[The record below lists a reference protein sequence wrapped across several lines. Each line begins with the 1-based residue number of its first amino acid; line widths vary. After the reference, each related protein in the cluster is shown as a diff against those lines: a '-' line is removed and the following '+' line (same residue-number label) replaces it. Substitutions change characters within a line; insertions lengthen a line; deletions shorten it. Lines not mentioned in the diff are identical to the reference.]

1 MGKKALSLALAL
13 VLSLSLV
20 PEALA
25 SGFSVITSE
34 NHDAAIETDGYLWAQ
49 EGSDTYEDGLTA
61 KPPADAPSA
70 WAATEVGAA
79 IEAGLVPE
87 SMQKGYQEEVTRGA
101 VAIIFINL
109 IEQASGVSITRLMA
123 EKGVETDPG
132 AFTDTDDPAVLAAN
146 ALGIIHG
153 IGDGRF
159 DPGGTLLR
167 AQMAAIICRVA
178 NVLGVDT
185 GGYNHSFSDIAGH
198 WVEAEI
204 GWPVHMKII
213 RGMSPTEFNP
223 DGNLTTEQ
231 AIAITYRA
239 LAALS
244 AGGESPEPEPEKI
257 SINSPLVAG
266 KEIPILMYHA
276 IAEEPTTEMTELFVR
291 PSEMEKQIKYLVDN
305 GFQTITFE
313 DLDNIGAFSKPVM
326 LTFDD
331 GYDCNYDILFP
342 LLKKYNV
349 KATIFAV
356 AGSVWSK
363 GRLSESQIKEMSDSG
378 LVSIQSHTV
387 SHPDLTSLEADKL
400 DYELSE
406 SKERIEKLTGKPVI
420 ALAYPSG
427 DNDAEV
433 RAAAAKYYDYAVL
446 DRGGTFLCGGD
457 TMAMERIY
465 IWRGMSVGQI
475 AWLLD

>member
-1 MGKKALSLALAL
+1 M
-13 VLSLSLV
+13 LSLSLA
-20 PEALA
+20 PAALA
-25 SGFSVITSE
+25 SEHEDTFSAVTSE
-34 NHDAAIETDGYLWAQ
+34 SNEAAIETDEAPSAQ
-49 EGSDTYEDGLTA
+49 EGSGTIYDGSDA
-61 KPPADAPSA
+61 QAPADAPSP
-70 WAATEVGAA
+70 WAAEEVSAA
-79 IEAGLVPE
+79 IETGLVPE
-87 SMQKGYQEEVTRGA
+87 SMQKAYQEDVSRGA
-101 VAIIFINL
+101 VANIIINL
-109 IEQASGVSITRLMA
+109 IEQASGMSIESLMA
-123 EKGVETDPG
+123 EKGLETEPD
-132 AFTDTDDPAVLAAN
+132 AFTDTEEPADLAAH
-146 ALGIIHG
+146 ALGVIQG
-153 IGDGRF
+153 MGDRKF
-159 DPGGTLLR
+159 NPEGTLLR

-231 AIAITYRA
+231 AIAIIYRTY
-239 LAALS
+239 AALS

-313 DLDNIGAFSKPVM
+313 DLDNIGAFPKPVM
-326 LTFDD
+326 ITFDD
-331 GYDCNYDILFP
+331 GYECNYNILFP

>member
-1 MGKKALSLALAL
+1 M
-13 VLSLSLV
+13 
-20 PEALA
+20 E
-25 SGFSVITSE
+25 
-34 NHDAAIETDGYLWAQ
+34 
-49 EGSDTYEDGLTA
+49 
-61 KPPADAPSA
+61 
-70 WAATEVGAA
+70 
-79 IEAGLVPE
+79 
-87 SMQKGYQEEVTRGA
+87 
-101 VAIIFINL
+101 
-109 IEQASGVSITRLMA
+109 
-123 EKGVETDPG
+123 
-132 AFTDTDDPAVLAAN
+132 
-146 ALGIIHG
+146 
-153 IGDGRF
+153 
-159 DPGGTLLR
+159 
-167 AQMAAIICRVA
+167 
-178 NVLGVDT
+178 
-185 GGYNHSFSDIAGH
+185 
-198 WVEAEI
+198 
-204 GWPVHMKII
+204 II
-213 RGMSPTEFNP
+213 RGISSTEFNP

-244 AGGESPEPEPEKI
+244 AGGEIPEPEPEKI

-313 DLDNIGAFSKPVM
+313 DLDNIGAFPKPVM
-326 LTFDD
+326 ITFDD
-331 GYDCNYDILFP
+331 GYECNYNILFP

>member
-1 MGKKALSLALAL
+1 MAL
-13 VLSLSLV
+13 VLSLALV
-20 PEALA
+20 PAALA
-25 SGFSVITSE
+25 AESEVTFSVITSE
-34 NHDAAIETDGYLWAQ
+34 NHEAAIKTDDDLWAQ
-49 EGSDTYEDGLTA
+49 EGSDTEEDGLIV
-61 KPPADAPSA
+61 KPPEDAPSA
-70 WAATEVGAA
+70 WAAAEVSAA

-101 VAIIFINL
+101 VANIFINL
-109 IEQASGVSITRLMA
+109 IEQASRMSIAMLMA

-159 DPGGTLLR
+159 DPDGTLLR
-167 AQMAAIICRVA
+167 AQIAGIICRVA
-178 NVLGVDT
+178 NVLDVDT
-185 GGYNHSFSDIAGH
+185 EGYTHAFSDVAGH

-204 GWPVHMKII
+204 GWPVHMEII
-213 RGMSPTEFNP
+213 RGISSTEFNP
-223 DGNLTTEQ
+223 DGTLTTEQ

-291 PSEMEKQIKYLVDN
+291 PSEMEEHIKYLVEND
-305 GFQTITFE
+305 FQTITFE
-313 DLDNIGAFSKPVM
+313 DLDNIGAFPKPVM
-326 LTFDD
+326 ITFDD
-331 GYDCNYDILFP
+331 GYECNYNILFP

>member
-1 MGKKALSLALAL
+1 MS
-13 VLSLSLV
+13 
-20 PEALA
+20 
-25 SGFSVITSE
+25 
-34 NHDAAIETDGYLWAQ
+34 
-49 EGSDTYEDGLTA
+49 
-61 KPPADAPSA
+61 
-70 WAATEVGAA
+70 AA

-87 SMQKGYQEEVTRGA
+87 SMQKAYQEDVSRGA
-101 VAIIFINL
+101 VANIIINL
-109 IEQASGVSITRLMA
+109 IEQASGMSIESLMA

-146 ALGIIHG
+146 ALGIIQG
-153 IGDGRF
+153 MGDRKF
-159 DPGGTLLR
+159 NPEGTLLR

-231 AIAITYRA
+231 AIAIIYRTY
-239 LAALS
+239 AALS
-244 AGGESPEPEPEKI
+244 AGGEGLENEPEKI

-313 DLDNIGAFSKPVM
+313 DLDNIGAFPKPVM
-326 LTFDD
+326 ITFDD
-331 GYDCNYDILFP
+331 GYECNYNILFP

>member
-1 MGKKALSLALAL
+1 
-13 VLSLSLV
+13 
-20 PEALA
+20 
-25 SGFSVITSE
+25 
-34 NHDAAIETDGYLWAQ
+34 
-49 EGSDTYEDGLTA
+49 
-61 KPPADAPSA
+61 
-70 WAATEVGAA
+70 
-79 IEAGLVPE
+79 
-87 SMQKGYQEEVTRGA
+87 
-101 VAIIFINL
+101 
-109 IEQASGVSITRLMA
+109 MA
-123 EKGVETDPG
+123 EKGVETDPD

-146 ALGIIHG
+146 ALGIMHG
-153 IGDGRF
+153 LGDGRF
-159 DPGGTLLR
+159 DPGGILQR
-167 AQMAAIICRVA
+167 AQIAGIICRVA
-178 NVLGVDT
+178 NVLDVDT
-185 GGYNHSFSDIAGH
+185 EGYTHAFSDVAGH

-204 GWPVHMKII
+204 GWPVHMEII
-213 RGMSPTEFNP
+213 RGISSTEFNP

-313 DLDNIGAFSKPVM
+313 DLDNIGAFPKPVM
-326 LTFDD
+326 ITFDD
-331 GYDCNYDILFP
+331 GYECNYNILFP